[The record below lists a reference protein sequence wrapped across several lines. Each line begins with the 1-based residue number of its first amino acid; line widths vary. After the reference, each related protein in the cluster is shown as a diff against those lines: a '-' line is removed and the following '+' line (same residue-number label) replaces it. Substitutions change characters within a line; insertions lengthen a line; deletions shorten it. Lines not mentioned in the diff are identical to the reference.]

1 MAYCITLRSKTDGR
15 ITGWYV
21 GGHGRWSTDH
31 KRQKL
36 FDRPDGDAQ
45 IGGRARFV
53 EMPHQHR
60 VLARRG
66 REFGSALA
74 ERVAKTKLALGISAP
89 CGGSGKRPS
98 PAGVEGPRFA

>member
-1 MAYCITLRSKTDGR
+1 MIASGR
-15 ITGWYV
+15 VHIPVVNTSSVNGFWASI
-21 GGHGRWSTDH
+21 GPH
-31 KRQKL
+31 
-36 FDRPDGDAQ
+36 Q

-66 REFGSALA
+66 REFGFALA